1 MSLLF
6 RLCRWAPPLLYLTLV
21 HVWLL
26 PVLFLL
32 YVGGAVGGFV
42 FLATAASAVAAAV
55 VGLLPGG
62 RGAGGL
68 DLLELFHRRGGVC
81 AAAPVLYVAS
91 YAALAFVATT
101 SLYLYTTPL
110 VVVEVAPASAAAGVG
125 GLGNHTAAPV
135 GNVTEVVFHVRG
147 VGGVASGGKFIVVVK
162 GDVLGGSAGWVLY
175 TALWA
180 ASFYSAL
187 AAALVLAWRLVAR
200 SAELARRAEV
210 FYEKAREILS

>member
-6 RLCRWAPPLLYLTLV
+6 RLCRWAPLLLYLTLV

-42 FLATAASAVAAAV
+42 FPATAASAVAAAV
-55 VGLLPGG
+55 VGLLPG
-62 RGAGGL
+62 RKGAGGL

-81 AAAPVLYVAS
+81 VAAPVLYVAS
-91 YAALAFVATT
+91 YAALAFVAIT

-110 VVVEVAPASAAAGVG
+110 IVIEGAPVF
-125 GLGNHTAAPV
+125 PV
-135 GNVTEVVFHVRG
+135 GNVTEVHVMVMG
-147 VGGVASGGKFIVVVK
+147 SMAPGGRFIMVMK
-162 GDVLGGSAGWVLY
+162 GDVFWGSAGWVLY

-187 AAALVLAWRLVAR
+187 AAALVLAWRPVMR

>member
-42 FLATAASAVAAAV
+42 FLATAASAVATAV
-55 VGLLPGG
+55 VGLLPG
-62 RGAGGL
+62 RKGAGGL

-81 AAAPVLYVAS
+81 VAAPVLYVAS

-110 VVVEVAPASAAAGVG
+110 MVVEGAPAF
-125 GLGNHTAAPV
+125 PV
-135 GNVTEVVFHVRG
+135 GNVTEVVLHVRA
-147 VGGVASGGKFIVVVK
+147 VGSVAPGGRFIAVAT
-162 GDVLGGSAGWVLY
+162 GDVFWGSAGWVLY

-187 AAALVLAWRLVAR
+187 AVALVLAWRLVMR

>member
-6 RLCRWAPPLLYLTLV
+6 RLCRWAPLLLYLTLV

-42 FLATAASAVAAAV
+42 FPAMAASAVAAAV
-55 VGLLPGG
+55 VGLLPG
-62 RGAGGL
+62 RKGAGGL

-81 AAAPVLYVAS
+81 VTAPVLYVAS
-91 YAALAFVATT
+91 YAALAFVAIT
-101 SLYLYTTPL
+101 SLYLYTAPLIVIEGTP
-110 VVVEVAPASAAAGVG
+110 AF
-125 GLGNHTAAPV
+125 PV
-135 GNVTEVVFHVRG
+135 GNVTEVHIRAMGSVAP
-147 VGGVASGGKFIVVVK
+147 GGRFIVVVK
-162 GDVLGGSAGWVLY
+162 GNVFWGSAGWVLY

-187 AAALVLAWRLVAR
+187 AAALVLAWRPVMR